1 MKKLL
6 FNSILLGYIFL
17 FSYCSGSKEANIN
30 SIIEPNDT
38 IENNIKPKSDTL
50 KNSTDTIVNKND
62 NLNVG
67 DSKIPGSKPKPSS
80 NNVSKID
87 SIKNSYPKKK

>member
-1 MKKLL
+1 ML
-6 FNSILLGYIFL
+6 IFL
-17 FSYCSGSKEANIN
+17 FTHCSDSKEGNNN
-30 SIIEPNDT
+30 SNESIDT
-38 IENNIKPKSDTL
+38 IENNIEPKSDTL
-50 KNSTDTIVNKND
+50 KFSEDTIVNKNE

-67 DSKIPGSKPKPSS
+67 DSKIPGPKPKPSS